1 MLVTYR
7 FRTLQAASGRHLPRT
22 GAQRMSA
29 QVEVRACLYNS
40 AELSTV
46 LDRMATQAAAL
57 LRRDDEV
64 AVVGILRRGA
74 PLADMLAE
82 RLVQQHQFPAPL
94 RLDLQ
99 VKRYADNLQLLHPET
114 QLTEQAQ
121 HQALDLSGHTVLLVD
136 DVLYTGHSIA
146 KVLPYL
152 LGKKP
157 AALRVACL
165 ANRCT
170 ARLPVHADV
179 VGVHLAVAPSD
190 IVECHVPPYEPEFRI
205 ELVKPA
211 RPL

>member
-1 MLVTYR
+1 
-7 FRTLQAASGRHLPRT
+7 
-22 GAQRMSA
+22 MSA
-29 QVEVRACLYNS
+29 HEQVRACLYYT
-40 AELSTV
+40 AELNTV
-46 LDRMATQAAAL
+46 LDRMASQAAVL
-57 LRRDDEV
+57 LGRAHAV

-82 RLVQQHQFPAPL
+82 RLVHQHQLQVPL

-99 VKRYADNLQLLHPET
+99 VRRYADDLQLLYPET

-121 HQALDLSGHTVLLVD
+121 YQALDLSGHTVLLVD

-152 LGKKP
+152 LAKKP

-165 ANRCT
+165 VDRCT
-170 ARLPVHADV
+170 AHLPVHADV
-179 VGVHLAVAPSD
+179 VGVHLAVAPSG

-205 ELVKPA
+205 DLVKPA
-211 RPL
+211 RSL

>member
-1 MLVTYR
+1 
-7 FRTLQAASGRHLPRT
+7 
-22 GAQRMSA
+22 MSA
-29 QVEVRACLYNS
+29 RDEVRACLYDT
-40 AELSTV
+40 AELNTV
-46 LDRMATQAAAL
+46 LDRMASQAAAL
-57 LRRDDEV
+57 LYGAHTV
-64 AVVGILRRGA
+64 TVVGILRRGA
-74 PLADMLAE
+74 PLADMLTE
-82 RLVQQHQFPAPL
+82 RLVRQHHLPAPL
-94 RLDLQ
+94 RVDLQ
-99 VKRYADNLQLLHPET
+99 VKRYADDLQLLYPET

-157 AALRVACL
+157 VALRVACL
-165 ANRCT
+165 ADRCT

-179 VGVHLAVAPSD
+179 VGVHLAVASSD
-190 IVECHVPPYEPEFRI
+190 IVECHVPPYEAEFRI

>member
-1 MLVTYR
+1 
-7 FRTLQAASGRHLPRT
+7 
-22 GAQRMSA
+22 MSA
-29 QVEVRACLYNS
+29 RDPVRACLYDT
-40 AELSTV
+40 AELNTV
-46 LDRMATQAAAL
+46 LDRMASQAAAL
-57 LRRDDEV
+57 LHGDDSVAV

-82 RLVQQHQFPAPL
+82 RLVRQHQLPAPL

-99 VKRYADNLQLLHPET
+99 VKRYADDLQLLYPET
-114 QLTEQAQ
+114 RLTEQAQ

-152 LGKKP
+152 LAKKP

-165 ANRCT
+165 ADRCT
-170 ARLPVHADV
+170 ARLPVHANV
-179 VGVHLAVAPSD
+179 VGVHLAVAPAD
-190 IVECHVPPYEPEFRI
+190 IVECHVPPYEPAFRI